1 MVQRGLFSSFLR
13 IFAAKKGQNQGH
25 DTIDAIILIRNYRN
39 HNIIK
44 LSSIMK
50 KNILPIFA
58 ALTLCLAACAPKS
71 APTSGHIAVS
81 GNGKIYYEE
90 LGTGS
95 PVILL
100 HGHSLDTRMWDEQFS
115 TFANHHRTIRL
126 DFRGYGRSSEQSET
140 FQHTH
145 VDDVLAVMD
154 SLLIEKAHVVGLSM
168 GSFVAGDMLA
178 MYPHR
183 MLSCTLVS
191 GGIRNSPG
199 PTEPMGEEESRQRDE
214 EIAALKEKGI
224 EVYKREWHEI
234 LMSSGGSQ
242 RERMRQPLWQMVSD
256 WTAWQPLHKEVRL
269 FYGKEAWRTLE
280 ERGTT
285 DVPTLI
291 IRGEN
296 EVKDPAGRPRE
307 MNYLTHAHF
316 EIIPDCGHMLNMERP
331 DEFNNLVL
339 EFIR

>member
-1 MVQRGLFSSFLR
+1 M
-13 IFAAKKGQNQGH
+13 K
-25 DTIDAIILIRNYRN
+25 TI
-39 HNIIK
+39 
-44 LSSIMK
+44 LS
-50 KNILPIFA
+50 LLVA
-58 ALTLCLAACAPKS
+58 LCLAAC
-71 APTSGHIAVS
+71 TSKNELFTGSIPVS
-81 GNGKIYYEE
+81 GNGSIYYEE
-90 LGTGS
+90 MGS
-95 PVILL
+95 GPTLILL
-100 HGHSLDTRMWDEQFS
+100 HGHSLDTRMWDEQFPV
-115 TFANHHRTIRL
+115 FAQDYRTIRL

-154 SLLIEKAHVVGLSM
+154 SLHIEKAHIVGLSM

-178 MYPHR
+178 MYPER

-199 PTEPMGEEESRQRDE
+199 PQEPMSEEESLQRDK

-224 EVYKREWHEI
+224 DVYKHEWHEI

-242 RERMRQPLWQMVSD
+242 RERMRQPLWQMVND

-269 FYGKEAWRTLE
+269 FYGKEAWKTLE

-296 EVKDPAGRPRE
+296 EVKDPTGRPRE
-307 MNYLTHAHF
+307 MKFLSRARF
-316 EIIPDCGHMLNMERP
+316 EIVPDCGHMLNMERP
-331 DEFNNLVL
+331 EEFNRLVMD
-339 EFIR
+339 FINKW

>member
-1 MVQRGLFSSFLR
+1 
-13 IFAAKKGQNQGH
+13 
-25 DTIDAIILIRNYRN
+25 
-39 HNIIK
+39 
-44 LSSIMK
+44 MK
-50 KNILPIFA
+50 KNILFLFA
-58 ALTLCLAACAPKS
+58 ALSLCLAACTPKS
-71 APTSGHIAVS
+71 ELIAGYIAVS
-81 GNGKIYYEE
+81 GDGRIYYEE
-90 LGTGS
+90 QGTGT
-95 PVILL
+95 PVLLL
-100 HGHSLDTRMWDEQFS
+100 HGHSLDTRMWDEQFPV
-115 TFANHHRTIRL
+115 FAKNHRTIRL
-126 DFRGYGRSSEQSET
+126 DFRGYGRSSDQCET

-154 SLLIEKAHVVGLSM
+154 SLRISRAHVVGLSM

-178 MYPHR
+178 MYPER

-191 GGIRNSPG
+191 SGIRNSPG

-214 EIAALKEKGI
+214 EIAALKLRGI
-224 EVYKREWHEI
+224 DVYKREWHDI

-242 RERMRQPLWQMVSD
+242 KERMRQPLWQMVND

-269 FYGKEAWRTLE
+269 FYGKEAWKRLE

-296 EVKDPAGRPRE
+296 EVKDPTGRPKE
-307 MNYLTHAHF
+307 MNHLARARF

-339 EFIR
+339 EFINKW